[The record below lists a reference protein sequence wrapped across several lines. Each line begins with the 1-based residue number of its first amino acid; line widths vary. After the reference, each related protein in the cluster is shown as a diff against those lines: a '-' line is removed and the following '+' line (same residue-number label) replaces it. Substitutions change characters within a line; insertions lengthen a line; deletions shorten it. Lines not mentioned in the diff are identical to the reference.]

1 MKQRKAQKSTRGTNK
16 RSVSTIVLTAVF
28 LLGIAILLYPTV
40 SNYINQINAT
50 RAIINYDDTVERL
63 TEAQK
68 KEMLAAANE
77 YNASLLAHPKPL
89 VTGEPEDETYKSL
102 LSVTD
107 DGIMGHVAIKKIDVQ
122 LPIYHGSDDKVL
134 ATGVGHLEGS
144 SLPVGGMG
152 THAVITG
159 HRGLP
164 AAKLFT
170 DLDQME
176 VGDTFTVTVL
186 GKTLTYQ
193 VDQIKI
199 VLPEKTEDLVID
211 PERDYCTLL
220 TCTPY
225 SVNTHRLLVRG
236 VHVDTPAD
244 VYVAPDA
251 KRIDPVLVAP
261 LVAAPV
267 LLILLFLLL
276 RRGRPHKRQRNVV
289 SRAESRDSLGKRGR

>member
-1 MKQRKAQKSTRGTNK
+1 
-16 RSVSTIVLTAVF
+16 
-28 LLGIAILLYPTV
+28 
-40 SNYINQINAT
+40 
-50 RAIINYDDTVERL
+50 
-63 TEAQK
+63 
-68 KEMLAAANE
+68 MLAAANE